1 MASFF
6 AGWGLGFQIRSYKTC
21 TMLEPPPSK
30 KDTMYSPTPTAEPSA
45 VGGTPKKETIQ
56 SEEIKFRL
64 LDKRYFLIIAA

>member
-1 MASFF
+1 
-6 AGWGLGFQIRSYKTC
+6 
-21 TMLEPPPSK
+21 MLEPPPSK